1 MVSGRA
7 PAHRGRVS
15 RSGLGALRA
24 CRMED
29 VGQGKGQESLPPR
42 PPPGPRANAKCEE
55 PPPAPRGPDKR
66 SKRKP
71 LTPRTSAFSCWLAQ
85 AADRTGHTH
94 THTHTHTQTW
104 KGLDTHPPG
113 KASGSGV
120 GDGPLWTF
128 HLGAS
133 LWATLPA
140 GSNPGC
146 PPPGGLLVDGA
157 YRYI

>member
-55 PPPAPRGPDKR
+55 PPPAPRGPDKGL
-66 SKRKP
+66 KGQP

-94 THTHTHTQTW
+94 THTHRPGKDWTHTR
-104 KGLDTHPPG
+104 LERPPG
-113 KASGSGV
+113 LESAMGRCGLSIWGLPC
-120 GDGPLWTF
+120 GPRF
-128 HLGAS
+128 PREVIQAAPHRGA
-133 LWATLPA
+133 
-140 GSNPGC
+140 C
-146 PPPGGLLVDGA
+146 
-157 YRYI
+157 